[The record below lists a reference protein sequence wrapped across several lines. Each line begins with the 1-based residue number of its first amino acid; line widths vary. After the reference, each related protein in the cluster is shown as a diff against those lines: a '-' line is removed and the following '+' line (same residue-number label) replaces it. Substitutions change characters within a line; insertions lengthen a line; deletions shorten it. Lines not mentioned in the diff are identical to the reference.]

1 MNWDTIYELID
12 TRLLVVVALCWVVG
26 YALKQTPRIPDWT
39 IVYIVTLVAVLI
51 TVWMLGFGPEALIQG
66 VLTGAFAVYGN
77 QLVKQATKKEEHN
90 ANPK

>member
-12 TRLLVVVALCWVVG
+12 ARLLVVVALCWVVG
-26 YALKQTPRIPDWT
+26 YALKQTPHVPDWT

-66 VLTGAFAVYGN
+66 VLAGAFAVYGN
-77 QLVKQATKKEEHN
+77 QLIKQATKKDSRS
-90 ANPK
+90 